1 MPRLRMITDVTHH
14 YEELMHSEPVRSINA
29 NSIGNRK

>member
-14 YEELMHSEPVRSINA
+14 YEELMHS
-29 NSIGNRK
+29 